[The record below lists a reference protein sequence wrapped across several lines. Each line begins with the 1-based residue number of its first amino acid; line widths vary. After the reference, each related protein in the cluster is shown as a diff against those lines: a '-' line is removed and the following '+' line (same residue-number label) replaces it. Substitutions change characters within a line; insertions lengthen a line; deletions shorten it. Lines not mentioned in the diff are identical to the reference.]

1 MRLLLTGGSGL
12 VGAGIIPVA
21 LRRGHQV
28 IAVKGTWP
36 GEIPGASEVVQMDL
50 TNLDLL
56 QATVLDHF
64 PDVIINAA
72 GVTEPG
78 LCQDD
83 PEGSARLNVE
93 VPERLARLAHHLSA
107 RFIHLS
113 SEQVFDGTRPPYF
126 PTDPTTPLH
135 LYGRQ
140 KAESEERVHAAAPE
154 LAVTLRLPLLNGNAP
169 SGRRSLH
176 ERLFTQW
183 ATGQPARLFSD
194 EIRQPAGADNV
205 AEAVVELCER
215 TDLNGIHHWAGA
227 ESVSRYDLGRRI
239 LDRFGLPEDLV
250 VASVR
255 SEVPGGRDRPAN
267 LSLDLSSLAGILKTP
282 VESLENQIHR
292 LKVPAPHRDWFHAQ
306 S

>member
-1 MRLLLTGGSGL
+1 MRFLLTGGSGL
-12 VGAGIIPVA
+12 VGASIIPVA

-28 IAVKGTWP
+28 IAIKGSWP
-36 GEIPGASEVVQMDL
+36 GDIPGASEVIQMDL
-50 TNLDLL
+50 NDLDAL
-56 QATVLDHF
+56 QVAILDRF

-72 GVTEPG
+72 GITEPG
-78 LCQDD
+78 LCLRN

-93 VPERLARLAHHLSA
+93 MPEHLARLAHHLSA

-126 PTDPTTPLH
+126 PTDETTPCN

-140 KAESEERVHAAAPE
+140 KAASEERVHAAAAE
-154 LAVTLRLPLLNGNAP
+154 VAVTLRLPLLNGNAL
-169 SGRRSLH
+169 SGSRSLH
-176 ERLFTQW
+176 ERLFSQW
-183 ATGQPARLFSD
+183 ASGQPARLFSD
-194 EIRQPAGADNV
+194 EIRQPASADNV

-215 TDLNGIHHWAGA
+215 TDLKGIHHWAGA
-227 ESVSRYDLGRRI
+227 ESVSRLDLGRRI
-239 LDRFGLPEDLV
+239 LHHFGLPEDLV

-255 SEVPGGRDRPAN
+255 SGVPGGTDRPAD

-282 VESLENQIHR
+282 VENLEVQIDR
-292 LKVPAPHRDWFHAQ
+292 LKVPAPCRDWFHAQ